1 MWLRALERWL
11 LLVENLNY
19 DKTVAWDKA
28 VQKVRKPEK
37 RVSRLQVEDRTVQ
50 DVPQD
55 SEGNKCSGITKSCFA
70 CGQEYHFKGA

>member
-55 SEGNKCSGITKSCFA
+55 S
-70 CGQEYHFKGA
+70 